1 MRPDDVRFGSKA
13 DICGATRHVRFTPN
27 SDRKSE
33 IPQKAMSA
41 LLPKADMCS
50 ATSDVCF
57 GPIADMNLSRTELL
71 QRWNYRFCITNLA
84 LKVQELLDR
93 ISVEVFDL
101 DQPHWNV
108 ALRASRMPN
117 LFSRNMFQ
125 MTV

>member
-1 MRPDDVRFGSKA
+1 VLEPYGYRLGMPQFVAA
-13 DICGATRHVRFTPN
+13 DFAI
-27 SDRKSE
+27 
-33 IPQKAMSA
+33 SA
-41 LLPKADMCS
+41 N
-50 ATSDVCF
+50 TDVCF
-57 GPIADMNLSRTELL
+57 GPKADMNLSRTELL